1 MAAFDDVK
9 EAAMTDPPL
18 TTVASDREAMA
29 RRAVDMA
36 LDPDLDTT
44 TPGETDRT
52 RRFPSRLVVRTS
64 CGCPNPP
71 ATSRS
76 TATQVPTATD

>member
-1 MAAFDDVK
+1 
-9 EAAMTDPPL
+9 MTDPPL
-18 TTVASDREAMA
+18 TTVASDREALCG

-36 LDPDLDTT
+36 LDPDLDTA
-44 TPGETDRT
+44 TPGATDRT
-52 RRFPSRLVVRTS
+52 RRFPSRLLVRTS